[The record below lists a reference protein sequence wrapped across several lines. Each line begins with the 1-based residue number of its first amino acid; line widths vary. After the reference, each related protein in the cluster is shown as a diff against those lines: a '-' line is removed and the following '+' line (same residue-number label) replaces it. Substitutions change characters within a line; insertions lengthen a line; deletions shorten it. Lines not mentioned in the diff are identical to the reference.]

1 MVKFDLIPCNMI
13 MAMDI
18 KYITDEKGK
27 KNAVLL
33 PMRDWEKIQKDL
45 EAYQQLKI
53 KKQFL
58 LNLNEAIEEM
68 KLVLHGQK
76 EARDAEEFINEL

>member
-1 MVKFDLIPCNMI
+1 ME
-13 MAMDI
+13 I

-45 EAYQQLKI
+45 EAYQQLKN
-53 KKQFL
+53 KKRFL
-58 LNLNEAIEEM
+58 LDLNEAIEEM
-68 KLVLHGQK
+68 KLVLQGQK
-76 EARDAEEFINEL
+76 EARDAEEFVNEL